1 VVTSVNGNNVTW
13 RNDSDDQLYTD
24 SHDDMELIMKQG
36 GGFKKLKRGG
46 QMGGYLEGPSH
57 EEGGIPVMIK
67 GGEMIEVEGT
77 EYIINGETVE
87 KLGVAFFDKLNATA
101 TRHHPTSQGFQRGEL
116 QYNDTTIYKDGGMIE
131 QELDIF
137 GIPINRAI
145 SEFTANPKVLRPVN
159 QTRWNTWT
167 GAAPNWED
175 ACLDSRHWQSRF
187 NPSHC
192 WELQNGE

>member
-1 VVTSVNGNNVTW
+1 
-13 RNDSDDQLYTD
+13 
-24 SHDDMELIMKQG
+24 MKQG

-46 QMGGYLEGPSH
+46 HMGGYLEGPSH
-57 EEGGIPVMIK
+57 EDGGIPVRLK

-77 EYIINGETVE
+77 EYIINGKTVE

-101 TRHHPTSQGFQRGEL
+101 TPYHTGGFKSGEL
-116 QYNDTTIYKDGGMIE
+116 TSHGSKYEVGGSLE
-131 QELDIF
+131 NESDELDIF

-175 ACLDSRHWQSRF
+175 ACLDSRYWQSKF
-187 NPSHC
+187 NPQHC
-192 WELQNGE
+192 RELQNGE